1 MTTVTETSHSPITYA
16 VIYVLLL
23 ALTVGAFFCSF
34 LHLGP
39 GWHLV
44 VALAFAW
51 VSVILLLVFYM
62 HLSKSPARTWMMAI
76 LGFFWLG
83 IMLTLIMNDYLE
95 RPFAAY

>member
-1 MTTVTETSHSPITYA
+1 MTETSHSPLTYGI
-16 VIYVLLL
+16 IYVLLL

-39 GWHLV
+39 AGHLAT
-44 VALAFAW
+44 ALAFAGA
-51 VSVILLLVFYM
+51 SVVLLLVFYM

-83 IMLTLIMNDYLE
+83 ILLTLIMNDYAT
-95 RPFAAY
+95 RRFTPY